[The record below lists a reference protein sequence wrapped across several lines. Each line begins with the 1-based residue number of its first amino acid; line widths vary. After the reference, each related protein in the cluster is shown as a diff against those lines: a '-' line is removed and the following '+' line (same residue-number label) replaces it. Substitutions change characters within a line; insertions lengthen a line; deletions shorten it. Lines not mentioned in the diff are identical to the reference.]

1 MCKILQKLIRN
12 NESCSCSLRG
22 TKDDPHRAAKDGYFD
37 LLQTV
42 PYEPECSINDYY
54 ILRCRRCGTL
64 YKVFEREYHYL
75 WWEWHRLETENGAT
89 EKEIPTD

>member
-1 MCKILQKLIRN
+1 MRKICRLMKKLRKNRN
-12 NESCSCSLRG
+12 ICPCSLRG
-22 TKDDPHRAAKDGYFD
+22 TKDNPHRAEKDGYFD
-37 LLQTV
+37 LIQTV

-75 WWEWHRLETENGAT
+75 WWEWLRLE
-89 EKEIPTD
+89 